1 MQLAPRDTDLSYNIP
16 MGNYPKIGYYLRA
29 REYKDRK
36 NHEYKITREE
46 FHGDLTPEAYKPRG
60 HRFDEPD
67 PDGEGGGSG
76 RRSSTRCD

>member
-1 MQLAPRDTDLSYNIP
+1 MQLAPRDTDLSYNRNFYTH
-16 MGNYPKIGYYLRA
+16 GKLPKNRLLA

-67 PDGEGGGSG
+67 PDGEGGGSAQV
-76 RRSSTRCD
+76 